1 MLEQN
6 QTVALLKQDKEY
18 LSKQLNELTPRYKMV
33 EEKLNQ
39 TMQQLDDTKQARESL
54 YEKYLNSR

>member
-6 QTVALLKQDKEY
+6 QTVALLKQDKDY
-18 LSKQLNELTPRYKMV
+18 LTSQLNEMLPRYKMV
-33 EEKLNQ
+33 EEKLHSAS
-39 TMQQLDDTKQARESL
+39 QQLDDVKLAREEL